1 MRPES
6 PNGHKTIIS
15 RPLGIVFVDIINLKI
30 FIIWFL
36 LLLQISR
43 HLFPLYRHLGE
54 LIKCPSEAR
63 RKLKKR

>member
-30 FIIWFL
+30 FTIWFPL
-36 LLLQISR
+36 LLLILIY
-43 HLFPLYRHLGE
+43 LFPLYRHLGE
-54 LIKCPSEAR
+54 LIKCPSKAR